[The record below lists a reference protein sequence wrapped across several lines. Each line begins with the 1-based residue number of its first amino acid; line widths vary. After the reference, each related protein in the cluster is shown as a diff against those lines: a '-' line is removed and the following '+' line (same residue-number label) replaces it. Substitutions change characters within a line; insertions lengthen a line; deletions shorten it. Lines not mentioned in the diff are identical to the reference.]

1 MWVWIKS
8 DDWIISH
15 SKHAWTNLDGQ
26 GFQPQ
31 MFREFTNKRMYG
43 EITIISAE
51 SHIKHIWM
59 ANYNNHRNT
68 CKVKLMNAMIRRQLL
83 SINKHNNMNIISK
96 CKYRID
102 KKMESEQVM
111 AKEACITSYENE
123 KFWVT

>member
-8 DDWIISH
+8 DEWIISH
-15 SKHAWTNLDGQ
+15 SKHAWTHLDGQ

-31 MFREFTNKRMYG
+31 MFREFTNKGMYG

-68 CKVKLMNAMIRRQLL
+68 CKV
-83 SINKHNNMNIISK
+83 
-96 CKYRID
+96 
-102 KKMESEQVM
+102 
-111 AKEACITSYENE
+111 
-123 KFWVT
+123 